1 VLATLPTDH
10 YHKLVFNL
18 DELTIDDNA
27 LQTLRKKFAVSIQEG
42 LEHQNTQIAALPTFL
57 ERAPS
62 QKSGEC
68 LVLDC
73 GGTNI
78 RAARVHLKDDQS
90 IEVVAGPVTGAVP
103 DSSSG
108 TPADVFLDRHVDL
121 LQQLGDIS
129 GLPLGYCFSYPSEN
143 SRTGDAKLLRWTKG
157 LQFEGMVGEYVGE
170 LLVEACRLR
179 SIEITKV
186 NVLNDTVATLFAN
199 KLLDDATHIGLI
211 VGTGTNMAT
220 FASGRHLRKCE
231 DWPEDHWMAVN
242 LESGNLALPHL
253 TEVDRLVDESSSNPK
268 RQTFEKAV
276 SGMYLPKLLMEIC
289 PEAQNITSAE
299 SLVNW
304 SESHKDLPLGIV
316 SRRLL
321 TRSARLVASG
331 LAAVFDVASD
341 VKKSPR
347 IQVSAEGSLFWGDP
361 LYKAEVHSTLQAL
374 FDGEI
379 EASFQSTSHANL
391 IGAARAVLS

>member
-1 VLATLPTDH
+1 M
-10 YHKLVFNL
+10 FNL
-18 DELTIDDNA
+18 EELTIDDKA
-27 LQTLRKKFAVSIQEG
+27 LQTLRKEFAVSIQEG
-42 LEHQNTQIAALPTFL
+42 LEHKDKQIAALPTFL

-62 QKSGEC
+62 EKAGEC

-78 RAARVHLKDDQS
+78 RAARVHLKEDQS
-90 IEVVAGPVTGAVP
+90 IEVVAGPVKGAVP
-103 DSSSG
+103 ESVSG
-108 TPADVFLDRHVDL
+108 TPAHVFLDRHVDL

-157 LQFEGMVGEYVGE
+157 LQFEGMVGEHVGD
-170 LLVEACRLR
+170 LLVEACRSR

-220 FASGRHLRKCE
+220 FASGRHLRKCD
-231 DWPEDHWMAVN
+231 DWPEEQWMAVN

-253 TEVDRLVDESSSNPK
+253 TEVDQLIDESSSNPGT
-268 RQTFEKAV
+268 QTFEKAV
-276 SGMYLPKLLMEIC
+276 SGMYLPKLLMAIC
-289 PEAQNITSAE
+289 PEAENVTSAE
-299 SLVNW
+299 SLVKW
-304 SESHKDLPLGIV
+304 SESHKELPLGTA
-316 SRRLL
+316 SRALL
-321 TRSARLVASG
+321 TRSARLVAAG
-331 LAAVFDVASD
+331 LAAVVDVASLA
-341 VKKSPR
+341 KTPPR
-347 IQVSAEGSLFWGDP
+347 LQVSAEGSLFWGDP
-361 LYKAEVHSTLQAL
+361 LYKAEVHSTLQTL
-374 FDGEI
+374 FGGEI
-379 EASFQSTSHANL
+379 EASFQSTVHANL